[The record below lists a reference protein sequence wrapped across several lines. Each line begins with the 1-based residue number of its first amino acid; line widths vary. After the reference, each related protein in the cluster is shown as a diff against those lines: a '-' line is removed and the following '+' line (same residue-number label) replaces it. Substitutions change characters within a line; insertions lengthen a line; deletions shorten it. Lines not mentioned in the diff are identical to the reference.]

1 MNVLVHSFDIH
12 SEGFFTPAIRSRIVH
27 FILDRQRFT
36 EDQDDDF
43 AFGIERLIS
52 ELVYTAAYPLHDV
65 SNHSMC
71 SFYVVLVSFMF
82 YTGQWLKSLQSLSPH
97 NLSSLISSLL
107 SMFSRTW
114 LKHLI
119 LGHPIVLFPVTFKK
133 TCICIKTS
141 LKFILC
147 MPTTRNLL
155 HF

>member
-1 MNVLVHSFDIH
+1 VNVLVRSFGIH

-65 SNHSMC
+65 SNHSVR
-71 SFYVVLVSFMF
+71 SFYDLLASFVF
-82 YTGQWLKSLQSLSPH
+82 YAGQWIKSLQSL
-97 NLSSLISSLL
+97 LSSHSLSFLISPLL
-107 SMFSRTW
+107 SMFSRTR

-119 LGHPIVLFPVTFKK
+119 LGHPIVLFTVTFKRPA
-133 TCICIKTS
+133 
-141 LKFILC
+141 FA
-147 MPTTRNLL
+147 
-155 HF
+155 

>member
-65 SNHSMC
+65 SNHSMH
-71 SFYVVLVSFMF
+71 SFYDLLASFMF
-82 YTGQWLKSLQSLSPH
+82 CTGQ
-97 NLSSLISSLL
+97 N
-107 SMFSRTW
+107 
-114 LKHLI
+114 
-119 LGHPIVLFPVTFKK
+119 VYYLFF
-133 TCICIKTS
+133 
-141 LKFILC
+141 L
-147 MPTTRNLL
+147 PTV
-155 HF
+155 FPF